1 MIKINITY
9 TWVQT
14 IHTSDTNTN
23 SLSQDYTHPDD
34 HNTSTSLTPGFKPF
48 KHQTLTPTV
57 FLMITHT
64 QMITTHQHHLHLSSN
79 HQALTPTVFLKT
91 TQTQMITT
99 HQHHLHLCSNYS
111 NVRH

>member
-48 KHQTLTPTV
+48 KHQTLTPTI
-57 FLMITHT
+57 FLRTIHT
-64 QMITTHQHHLHLSSN
+64 QMITTHQHHLRLGSN
-79 HQALTPTVFLKT
+79 HSVFHKSINHSPASIINNRKFI
-91 TQTQMITT
+91 Q
-99 HQHHLHLCSNYS
+99 N
-111 NVRH
+111 